1 MEIMEEKVIQIVN
14 EAISITNDRDYLNEL
29 IMDKLLDDFD
39 PADVGT
45 ALLIACQK
53 LTEKNK

>member
-45 ALLIACQK
+45 ALLIAC
-53 LTEKNK
+53 